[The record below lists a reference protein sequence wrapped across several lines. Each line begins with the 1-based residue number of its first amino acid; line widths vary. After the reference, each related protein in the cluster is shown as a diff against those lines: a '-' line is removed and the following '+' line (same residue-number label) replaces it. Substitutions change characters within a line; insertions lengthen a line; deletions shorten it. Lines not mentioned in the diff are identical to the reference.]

1 MGEALARHSEV
12 WKMGRQP
19 RPRLTLDIAE
29 IPTYAIGDI
38 HGRYDLLLKAEEAI
52 LQDGTRLP
60 GQKLIVTL
68 GDYIDRGPESAQVIT
83 HLMEPPPDG
92 FDRICLAGNHEI
104 AMLDYVDGWL
114 PYDDWM
120 RMGSAESLKSY
131 GLDPEHLPL
140 VFPSGAQLDAFL
152 RQSLPHTH
160 IDFMRALPIML
171 DTPSV
176 VFVHAGIDP
185 MLPLSAQTEEDLVLI
200 RHRFLESRVPLPK
213 LVVHGH
219 TPSDEPDIR
228 PRRLNLDTRAFRSG
242 RLTVARFW
250 QGRVH
255 LFST

>member
-1 MGEALARHSEV
+1 MRDSLARHSEV

-19 RPRLTLDIAE
+19 RPRLTLDIAD

-52 LQDGTRLP
+52 LRDGAQLP

-68 GDYIDRGPESAQVIT
+68 GDYIDRGPDSAQVIA
-83 HLMEPPPDG
+83 HLMTPTPDG

-104 AMLDYVDGWL
+104 AMLDYIDGWL
-114 PYDDWM
+114 SYDDWM
-120 RMGSAESLKSY
+120 RMGSAELLKSY

-140 VFPSGAQLDAFL
+140 IFPSGVQLDAFL

-160 IDFMRALPIML
+160 IDFMRALPVML
-171 DTPSV
+171 ETPNV

-185 MLPLSAQTEEDLVLI
+185 MLPLAAQTEEDLVLI
-200 RHRFLESRVPLPK
+200 RHRFLESRIPLPK

-219 TPSDEPDIR
+219 TPNDEPDIR
-228 PRRLNLDTRAFRSG
+228 SRRLNLDTRAFRSG

>member
-1 MGEALARHSEV
+1 
-12 WKMGRQP
+12 MGRQP

-176 VFVHAGIDP
+176 LFVHAGIDP

>member
-1 MGEALARHSEV
+1 MATHQARHSEV

-19 RPRLTLDIAE
+19 RPRLTLDIAD

-52 LQDGTRLP
+52 LRDGARLP

-68 GDYIDRGPESAQVIT
+68 GDYVDRGPESAQVID

-104 AMLDYVDGWL
+104 AMLDYIDGWL
-114 PYDDWM
+114 SYDDWM
-120 RMGSAESLKSY
+120 RMGSAELLKSY

-140 VFPSGAQLDAFL
+140 VFPSGVQLDAFL

-171 DTPSV
+171 DTPDV

>member
-52 LQDGTRLP
+52 LQDGARLP

-68 GDYIDRGPESAQVIT
+68 GDYIDRGLESAQVIA
-83 HLMEPPPDG
+83 HLIEPPPDG

-140 VFPSGAQLDAFL
+140 VFPSGVQLDAFL

-160 IDFMRALPIML
+160 LDFMRALPIML

-185 MLPLSAQTEEDLVLI
+185 MLPLSAQTDEDLVLI

>member
-1 MGEALARHSEV
+1 MSDALARRSEV

-19 RPRLTLDIAE
+19 RPRLTLDIADT
-29 IPTYAIGDI
+29 PTYAVGDI
-38 HGRYDLLLKAEEAI
+38 HGRYDLLLKVEEAI
-52 LQDGTRLP
+52 LRDGARLP
-60 GQKLIVTL
+60 GQKLIVML
-68 GDYIDRGPESAQVIT
+68 GDYIDRGPESAQVIA

-92 FDRICLAGNHEI
+92 FERICLAGNHEI
-104 AMLDYVDGWL
+104 AMLDYIDGWL
-114 PYDDWM
+114 SYDDWM
-120 RMGSAESLKSY
+120 RMGAAELLKSY

-160 IDFMRALPIML
+160 IDFMRTLPIML
-171 DTPSV
+171 DTPDV
-176 VFVHAGIDP
+176 AFVHAGIDP
-185 MLPLSAQTEEDLVLI
+185 VLPLSAQTEEDLVLI
-200 RHRFLESRVPLPK
+200 RHRFLESRIPLPK
-213 LVVHGH
+213 LIVHGH

>member
-1 MGEALARHSEV
+1 
-12 WKMGRQP
+12 MGRQP

-52 LQDGTRLP
+52 LQDGARLP

-185 MLPLSAQTEEDLVLI
+185 MLPLSAQTEDDLVLI

-242 RLTVARFW
+242 KLTVARFW

>member
-1 MGEALARHSEV
+1 
-12 WKMGRQP
+12 MGRQP

-38 HGRYDLLLKAEEAI
+38 HGRYDLLLKAEQAI
-52 LQDGTRLP
+52 LRDGARLH

-68 GDYIDRGPESAQVIT
+68 GDYIDRGPESAQVIA

-104 AMLDYVDGWL
+104 AMLDYIDGWL
-114 PYDDWM
+114 SYDDWM

-140 VFPSGAQLDAFL
+140 VFPTGAQLDAFL

-171 DTPSV
+171 DTPRV

-185 MLPLSAQTEEDLVLI
+185 MLPLSAQTDEDLVLI

>member
-52 LQDGTRLP
+52 LQDGERLP

-242 RLTVARFW
+242 KLTVARFW

>member
-1 MGEALARHSEV
+1 
-12 WKMGRQP
+12 MGRQP

-52 LQDGTRLP
+52 LQDGARLP

-68 GDYIDRGPESAQVIT
+68 GDYIDRGLESAQVIA

-140 VFPSGAQLDAFL
+140 VFPSGVQLDAFL

-160 IDFMRALPIML
+160 LDFMRALPIML

-185 MLPLSAQTEEDLVLI
+185 MLPLSAQTDEDLVLI

>member
-176 VFVHAGIDP
+176 LFVHAGIDP

>member
-1 MGEALARHSEV
+1 MRDSLARHSKV
-12 WKMGRQP
+12 WKMGRQQ
-19 RPRLTLDIAE
+19 RPRLTLDIADT
-29 IPTYAIGDI
+29 PTYAIGDI

-52 LQDGTRLP
+52 LRDGAQLP

-68 GDYIDRGPESAQVIT
+68 GDYIDRGPDSAQVIA
-83 HLMEPPPDG
+83 HLMTPPPDG

-104 AMLDYVDGWL
+104 AMLDYIDGWL
-114 PYDDWM
+114 SYDDWM
-120 RMGSAESLKSY
+120 RMGSAELLKSY

-140 VFPSGAQLDAFL
+140 IFPSGVQLDAFL

-160 IDFMRALPIML
+160 IDFMRALPVML
-171 DTPSV
+171 ETPNV

-185 MLPLSAQTEEDLVLI
+185 MLPLAAQTEEDLVLI
-200 RHRFLESRVPLPK
+200 RHRFLESRIPLPK

-219 TPSDEPDIR
+219 TPNDEPDIR
-228 PRRLNLDTRAFRSG
+228 SRRLNLDTRAFRSG

>member
-1 MGEALARHSEV
+1 
-12 WKMGRQP
+12 MGRQP

-52 LQDGTRLP
+52 LQDGERLP

-242 RLTVARFW
+242 KLTVARFW

>member
-1 MGEALARHSEV
+1 MRDSLARHSEV
-12 WKMGRQP
+12 WKMGRQQ
-19 RPRLTLDIAE
+19 RPRLTLDIADT
-29 IPTYAIGDI
+29 PTYAIGDI

-52 LQDGTRLP
+52 LRDGAQLP

-68 GDYIDRGPESAQVIT
+68 GDYIDRGPDSAQVIA
-83 HLMEPPPDG
+83 HLMTPPPDG

-104 AMLDYVDGWL
+104 AMLDYIDGWL
-114 PYDDWM
+114 SYDDWM
-120 RMGSAESLKSY
+120 RMGSAELLKSY

-140 VFPSGAQLDAFL
+140 IFPSGVQLDAFL

-160 IDFMRALPIML
+160 IDFMRALPVML
-171 DTPSV
+171 ETPNV

-185 MLPLSAQTEEDLVLI
+185 MLPLAAQTEEDLVLI
-200 RHRFLESRVPLPK
+200 RHRFLESRIPLPK

-219 TPSDEPDIR
+219 TPNDEPDIR
-228 PRRLNLDTRAFRSG
+228 SRRLNLDTRAFRSG

>member
-52 LQDGTRLP
+52 LQDGARLP

-92 FDRICLAGNHEI
+92 FDRICLIGNHEI

-242 RLTVARFW
+242 KLTVARFW

>member
-38 HGRYDLLLKAEEAI
+38 HGRYDLLRKAEEAI
-52 LQDGTRLP
+52 LQDGARLP

-242 RLTVARFW
+242 KLTVARFW

>member
-52 LQDGTRLP
+52 LQDGARLP

-185 MLPLSAQTEEDLVLI
+185 MLPLSAQTEDDLVLI

-242 RLTVARFW
+242 KLTVARFW

>member
-1 MGEALARHSEV
+1 
-12 WKMGRQP
+12 MGRQP

-38 HGRYDLLLKAEEAI
+38 HGRYDLLRKAEEAI
-52 LQDGTRLP
+52 LQDGARLP

-242 RLTVARFW
+242 KLTVARFW

>member
-1 MGEALARHSEV
+1 
-12 WKMGRQP
+12 MGRQP

-52 LQDGTRLP
+52 LQDGARLP

-68 GDYIDRGPESAQVIT
+68 GDYIDRGLESAQVIA
-83 HLMEPPPDG
+83 HLIEPPPDG

-140 VFPSGAQLDAFL
+140 VFPSGVQLDAFL

-160 IDFMRALPIML
+160 LDFMRALPIML

-185 MLPLSAQTEEDLVLI
+185 MLPLSAQTDEDLVLI

>member
-52 LQDGTRLP
+52 LQDGARLP

-68 GDYIDRGPESAQVIT
+68 GDYIDRGLESAQVIA

-140 VFPSGAQLDAFL
+140 VFPSGVQLDAFL

-160 IDFMRALPIML
+160 LDFMRALPIML

-185 MLPLSAQTEEDLVLI
+185 MLPLSAQTDEDLVLI